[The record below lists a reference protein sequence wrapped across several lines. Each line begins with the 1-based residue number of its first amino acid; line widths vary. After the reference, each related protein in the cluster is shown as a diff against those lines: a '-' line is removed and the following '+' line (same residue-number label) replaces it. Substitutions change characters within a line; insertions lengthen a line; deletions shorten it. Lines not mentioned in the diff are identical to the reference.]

1 MVIQRGT
8 MSRCQGLSHFV
19 GEVFLDFDKRDR
31 LADCSHE
38 FTCIEFI
45 KTRWLVLDSDTFY
58 LLWRNVDTVVV
69 IDMYSYRDIILN
81 ISRGKGGKSLHRE
94 NYFCKRMLG

>member
-45 KTRWLVLDSDTFY
+45 KRGGWFS
-58 LLWRNVDTVVV
+58 
-69 IDMYSYRDIILN
+69 IEILFT
-81 ISRGKGGKSLHRE
+81 
-94 NYFCKRMLG
+94 YFGEMWIPWW